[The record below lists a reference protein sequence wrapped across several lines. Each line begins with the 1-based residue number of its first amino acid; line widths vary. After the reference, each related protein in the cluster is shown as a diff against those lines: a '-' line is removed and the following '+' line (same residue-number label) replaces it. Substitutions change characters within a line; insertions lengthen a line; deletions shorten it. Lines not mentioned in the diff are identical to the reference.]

1 MFLFMNILDSVTFN
15 KKFLF
20 CIKKLLDSE
29 DPKCYLMGKKE
40 KKTGQIEM

>member
-1 MFLFMNILDSVTFN
+1 MFRFMNILDSVTFN

-29 DPKCYLMGKKE
+29 NPKCYLMGKKR
-40 KKTGQIEM
+40 KKLGK